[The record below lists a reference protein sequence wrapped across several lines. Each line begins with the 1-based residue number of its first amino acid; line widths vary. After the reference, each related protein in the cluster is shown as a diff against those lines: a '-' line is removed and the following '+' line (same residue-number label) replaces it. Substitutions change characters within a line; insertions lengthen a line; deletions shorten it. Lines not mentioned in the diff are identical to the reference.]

1 GLMFQDG
8 RPLTYDTGDFP
19 ATLHKVLKLVD
30 WSDFEAFRA
39 AARAEGR
46 RVGIGIAT
54 YVEGTGV
61 GPYEGAH
68 VRVET
73 TGDVVVSTGLTT
85 QGQGHETVFAQ
96 IAAQELGVPL
106 HRVTVTTGDT
116 RRFKYG
122 VGTFASRA
130 AVMSGN
136 AVAVAARKVRAKAL
150 RIAAAALAA
159 SESELTIVNG
169 VVSVQGFPSGDGPS
183 IPLATVAVLANP
195 LRY

>member
-1 GLMFQDG
+1 M
-8 RPLTYDTGDFP
+8 
-19 ATLHKVLKLVD
+19 
-30 WSDFEAFRA
+30 
-39 AARAEGR
+39 
-46 RVGIGIAT
+46 GIGLAT

-73 TGDVVVSTGLTT
+73 TGDVVVATGLTT

-96 IAAQELGVPL
+96 IAAQELGVPVE
-106 HRVTVTTGDT
+106 RVTVTTGDT

-136 AVAVAARKVRAKAL
+136 AVARRRAQGAGQGAADRRDGAGRRRVRA
-150 RIAAAALAA
+150 RH
-159 SESELTIVNG
+159 
-169 VVSVQGFPSGDGPS
+169 
-183 IPLATVAVLANP
+183 
-195 LRY
+195 RRR